1 MLILHEK
8 TTVEPLPISNETA
21 EVESSQLEDSEN
33 NQDENGVLEE
43 VIIKACE
50 NATNSVIQH
59 FWDLIADVNSLSGS
73 FDYDYK
79 GESKDSIK
87 EILESVVDDLT
98 VDIGMLYKVVELLNS
113 KTTDLIDAGE
123 EKAEEII
130 QSDSDEAADELDA
143 ADVDLGTDETAE
155 EEVEDI
161 ENSSEEDKTEE

>member
-8 TTVEPLPISNETA
+8 TTVEPLPVS
-21 EVESSQLEDSEN
+21 EVESSQLEASEN
-33 NQDENGVLEE
+33 NQDETRVSEE
-43 VIIKACE
+43 VIVKACE

-59 FWDLIADVNSLSGS
+59 FWDLIADVSSLAGS

-79 GESKDSIK
+79 GESKDAIK
-87 EILESVVDDLT
+87 EILDSVVDDLT

-130 QSDSDEAADELDA
+130 QSDSEEIANNSEL
-143 ADVDLGTDETAE
+143 ADVDLDTAEIAE
-155 EEVEDI
+155 EEVENT